1 MIHRITLSALSRC
14 TPCISRRSDSRCIPH
29 DSADLFYG
37 FLIVLLHGRFKLLLD
52 YAIKWVL
59 GKFASNRLIKPV
71 LHSRV
76 TSTCGDGRPHFP
88 MKSFRSCSIILKTS
102 TPSTGKAFAVPSV
115 LFMRRKGTYIL
126 DPPHPSS
133 TSSKT
138 TSSSERVAMERMSN
152 VLEVFHTL
160 FSFTV

>member
-1 MIHRITLSALSRC
+1 MVVIHRITLSALSRC

-102 TPSTGKAFAVPSV
+102 TPSTGKAFAVLSV

-126 DPPHPSS
+126 DPPPPLLDIFKDDFFIR
-133 TSSKT
+133 TRGDG
-138 TSSSERVAMERMSN
+138 EDV
-152 VLEVFHTL
+152 
-160 FSFTV
+160 